1 MLYLT
6 EKIRADIEKEIEFSR
21 CKFPPFHS
29 GHEAYAVILE
39 EVEELW
45 DCIKKNNSDNN
56 KYNETIQIIS
66 MCLCYIREV
75 LQRG

>member
-1 MLYLT
+1 MYYLT
-6 EKIRADIEKEIEFSR
+6 EKIRADIEREIDYSR
-21 CKFPPFHS
+21 NKFPEFHS

-45 DCIKKNNSDNN
+45 DGIKNNNLDSN